1 MTRAICSSLA
11 AEHKGTVVV
20 QRVSAGIGTHATLL
34 LVDVDVDETAL
45 AVVQHALEEVGQ
57 HGVVAAVAAVQTIG
71 AHSVLG
77 IEAADV
83 LGDDAGDGFL
93 ALKLQL
99 GHRTR
104 LHIAPVLVDNLD
116 GLVGV
121 EIARQADADV
131 VGHIVGGHE
140 VADVAHRGV
149 LQVLLAAQ
157 GGLVAVGVMGEEGG
171 KHGVVHLA
179 VVLGEAHVLLLVD
192 GLQLGV
198 EQAQHQVLEA
208 VGLNLAPSLQLVV
221 GDVLDIHGVVVA
233 GEGVGAGRADG
244 GHGLV
249 VLVGDGN
256 LRGLVAQAVNLV
268 IDGGASGGVVEHA
281 VGLKQVFNLLDEH
294 LLLLPVG
301 GAEALGTLEHHVLQ
315 VVGEAGGLVRVV
327 ARAGTNGDV
336 GLNLRSIF
344 VNAHEHLQ
352 TIVQRILTHIQRVV
366 GIGLV
371 LVGLLGQEGATAEHR
386 QRHKTNNKTNL
397 FHLISCLLINC
408 FNYIKSN

>member
-1 MTRAICSSLA
+1 M
-11 AEHKGTVVV
+11 
-20 QRVSAGIGTHATLL
+20 
-34 LVDVDVDETAL
+34 
-45 AVVQHALEEVGQ
+45 
-57 HGVVAAVAAVQTIG
+57 AAVAAVQTIG

-140 VADVAHRGV
+140 VADIAHRGV

-157 GGLVAVGVMGEEGG
+157 SGLVAVGVVGEEGG

-198 EQAQHQVLEA
+198 EQAQHQVLET
-208 VGLNLAPSLQLVV
+208 VGLNLAPGLQLVV
-221 GDVLDIHGVVVA
+221 GDVLDIHGGDVLDIHGVVVA

-244 GHGLV
+244 GHRFV

-268 IDGGASGGVVEHA
+268 VDGGASGGVVEHA
-281 VGLKQVFNLLDEH
+281 VGLKQVFNLLDEY
-294 LLLLPVG
+294 LLLCPVG
-301 GAEALGTLEHHVLQ
+301 GAEFLGALEHHVLQ
-315 VVGEAGGLVRVV
+315 IVGQAGGLVGVV
-327 ARAGTNGDV
+327 ARTGTHGDV
-336 GLNLRSIF
+336 GLDFRSVF
-344 VNAHEHLQ
+344 VNAREDFK
-352 TIVQRILTHIQRVV
+352 TVVQRVFAHIQRVV

-371 LVGLLGQEGATAEHR
+371 LIRFLSHHCAAGEGKEG
-386 QRHKTNNKTNL
+386 HKTADKA
-397 FHLISCLLINC
+397 
-408 FNYIKSN
+408 